1 GTLRST
7 IKRQISFDD
16 IRETET
22 LYSLLLFS
30 GYLTPPGVAPQAIVV
45 YPYQLSIPNYEVQH
59 IYKERLIKW
68 VASKL
73 SVDVY
78 GYRQLINLLLS
89 GQVAT
94 FAKDLQQLLDRSTS
108 FHQTGPGHSEAFYN
122 GFMLGLLSDA
132 SHDYIIES
140 ERESGLGRPDTVLIP
155 KAGHSDQALIIEYKV
170 CKQADQLAT
179 LSGKGMVQIVGKE
192 YDVQVKVHSHVKRL
206 LQVCIAFCGKKVAVQ
221 YEQVDL

>member
-1 GTLRST
+1 M
-7 IKRQISFDD
+7 
-16 IRETET
+16 
-22 LYSLLLFS
+22 
-30 GYLTPPGVAPQAIVV
+30 
-45 YPYQLSIPNYEVQH
+45 QH
-59 IYKERLIKW
+59 IYKERLTKW

-78 GYRQLINLLLS
+78 GYRQLINLLLT

-94 FAKDLQQLLDRSTS
+94 FVKDLQNLLDRSTS

-132 SHDYIIES
+132 SHNYIIES

-170 CKQADQLAT
+170 GKQVDQLAA
-179 LSGKGMVQIVGKE
+179 LSGKGMAQIVGKE
-192 YDVQVKVHSHVKRL
+192 YDVQVKVHSHVRRM